1 MLFHSHAVILQSSS
15 LAYKAAVVDGID
27 GVWVNA
33 FDLCI

>member
-1 MLFHSHAVILQSSS
+1 MLSHSHAVILHSGS

-27 GVWVNA
+27 GVWVNT